1 MEKQTFIIAII
12 VISFIAGS
20 CNKEDESEQLPPIT
34 QTGANTFGFVFDGVV
49 FTPTDSNS
57 RGFGID
63 GGGTSG
69 ISIGGA
75 HFESEHYSNKI
86 MAHRYTNIK
95 NVRVIN
101 LYLYKLYTEGIGTYY
116 LGNYYVL
123 DGYKEPYNS
132 YISMFAISPNTGELT
147 SYYSYENSGE
157 INITRKDEGNIYIF
171 SGTFSG
177 KLKSQDGEEIIEIAN
192 GRFDIDL
199 NTIHD

>member
-1 MEKQTFIIAII
+1 MKKQTLIIAII

-20 CNKEDESEQLPPIT
+20 CNKEDETEQLPPIT

-63 GGGTSG
+63 GGGTSALSVYG
-69 ISIGGA
+69 
-75 HFESEHYSNKI
+75 HYRDTEHYSDRI
-86 MAHRYTNIK
+86 EVIRYINIK
-95 NVRVIN
+95 NVRIINVYIYNLPLRGVGLYNLEAYNVI
-101 LYLYKLYTEGIGTYY
+101 
-116 LGNYYVL
+116 
-123 DGYKEPYNS
+123 DGYKQPYNS
-132 YISMFAISPNTGELT
+132 YISMYATSPNTGELT

-157 INITRKDEGNIYIF
+157 INITRKDEGSIYIF